1 MKEAIKSMFTDK
13 DGSVSMKRFVMIL
26 LTFLFILIVI
36 VNLFWGKIVEASL
49 VSSLVAI
56 MWYIYGLVFAENITD
71 TIKKA
76 KGVDATTPDPK

>member
-1 MKEAIKSMFTDK
+1 
-13 DGSVSMKRFVMIL
+13 
-26 LTFLFILIVI
+26 